1 MSSLCKY
8 RKLFKGNNWYVGK
21 LICILNVGQSLFLLI
36 RLDPFYMYFEGDKT
50 VYLWV
55 RERERSRERERERER
70 ADRQR
75 TLILDD
81 KLLKEGKSLKSL
93 IHSAGKQIDLSTSL
107 GTYRVLIDLELR
119 NIKSS

>member
-36 RLDPFYMYFEGDKT
+36 RLDPFNMYFEGDKT

-55 RERERSRERERERER
+55 LERERERE
-70 ADRQR
+70 R